1 MRNFDK
7 AKRIVVKIGT
17 NTLSKD
23 GGIDTAYVR
32 RIAGQIASLLKT
44 GRQVVV
50 ITSGAIGMGRGQ
62 LSGYQ
67 DIRALGSGYRGTRK
81 SGEQKN
87 RGAGMGGGQV
97 VLGGTVNPD
106 RKSAGG
112 APNAGRLISNGVKD
126 VKMRQACAAIGQPLL
141 MAEYKKSF
149 ARYGVTIAQVLVTA
163 EVLNN
168 RKTYLNLRNS
178 VETLLNLSVVPIL
191 NENDSVSTDEIGSA
205 FGDNDKLSALVASKI
220 DADLLIMLSDI
231 DALYDKDP
239 RKFSDAKLIPAV
251 YEITEKIMR
260 SAGGKGSTHGTGG
273 MKTKLQAA
281 KIASSA
287 GCRMVL
293 ADGRVKN
300 AISRIVAGEEIG
312 TVFMPKRKLSNRSR
326 WILNS
331 AAAGTIFIDEGA
343 MKAVRNHKSLL
354 PSGVISIEGSFEA
367 GTVVMLNDNAKA
379 VTNLS
384 SSQLKALAGKHSSEI
399 RKILG
404 PKHRDVVA
412 IPEDIVIIDY

>member
-1 MRNFDK
+1 MRNFEN

-17 NTLSKD
+17 NTLTKA
-23 GGIDTAYVR
+23 GGVDTAYVG
-32 RIAGQIASLLKT
+32 RIAGQVTSLLKT
-44 GRQVVV
+44 GRQVVI

-62 LSGYQ
+62 LELAERVYP
-67 DIRALGSGYRGTRK
+67 
-81 SGEQKN
+81 
-87 RGAGMGGGQV
+87 V
-97 VLGGTVNPD
+97 
-106 RKSAGG
+106 RKSAAGT
-112 APNAGRLISNGVKD
+112 PNVRRLISNGVKD
-126 VKMRQACAAIGQPLL
+126 IKMRQACAAIGQPLL

-149 ARYGVTIAQVLVTA
+149 ARYGITVAQVLVTA

-178 VETLLNLSVVPIL
+178 VETLLKLSVVPVL

-239 RKFSDAKLIPAV
+239 RRFADARPIPAV
-251 YEITEKIMR
+251 YEITDELMR
-260 SAGGKGSTHGTGG
+260 TAGGKGSRHGTGG
-273 MKTKLQAA
+273 MKAKLEAA
-281 KIASSA
+281 KIASNA

-300 AISRIVAGEEIG
+300 VIGRIIAGEEIG
-312 TVFMPKRKLSNRSR
+312 TVFMPKRKLSNRAR

-343 MKAVRNHKSLL
+343 MRAVRNRKSLL
-354 PSGVISIEGSFEA
+354 PSGVISVEGSFEA
-367 GTVVMLNDNAKA
+367 GAVVMLNDNAKA

-384 SSQLKALAGKHSSEI
+384 STQLKALAGKHSSEI

-412 IPEDIVIIDY
+412 IPEDIVFLDY